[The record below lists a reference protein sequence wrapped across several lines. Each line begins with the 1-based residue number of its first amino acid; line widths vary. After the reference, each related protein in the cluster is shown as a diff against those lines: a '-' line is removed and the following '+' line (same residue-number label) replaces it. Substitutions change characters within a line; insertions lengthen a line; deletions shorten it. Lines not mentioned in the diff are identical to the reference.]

1 MKDYRLRIVHDHL
14 ERGQSILLPQLHC
27 VVFCRQGRLRLTANG
42 TVTEIKTDRAAYTG
56 INTELESLEDG
67 SIAWRWELEV
77 VDEAISA
84 GVGPQPGGISNVKGI
99 YQLPALKDG
108 VQYALR
114 CDRVSFPPGGEALT
128 HTHAAAGVRCVHTG
142 EIFIDSL
149 GHQWTAKP
157 GDTWLERGPES
168 VYAKALNEGP
178 MNFVRVML
186 VPETHFGR
194 STISYVRP
202 EDQDKPKS
210 QTYQRFL
217 EEPVVL
223 Q

>member
-1 MKDYRLRIVHDHL
+1 MKDYQLRIVHDHL
-14 ERGQSILLPQLHC
+14 ERGESIVLPQLHR

-42 TVTEIKTDRAAYTG
+42 TVTELKTDEAAYTG
-56 INTELESLEDG
+56 INAELESLEDG
-67 SIAWRWELEV
+67 SIGWRWELEG
-77 VDEAISA
+77 VDEAI
-84 GVGPQPGGISNVKGI
+84 GNGTGPQPGGISDVKGI
-99 YQLPALKDG
+99 YPLPALKDG

-128 HTHAAAGVRCVHTG
+128 HTHAAAGVRCAHTG

-168 VYAKALNEGP
+168 VYAKAWNEGP

-194 STISYVRP
+194 STISYVLP
-202 EDQDKPKS
+202 EDQDRPKS
-210 QTYQRFL
+210 QAYQRFL
-217 EEPVVL
+217 EQPVVL